1 MLPAKFGSIWPSCF
15 RGEAFLTLANQK
27 KELILAAM
35 FVGRM
40 EPNEEVLK
48 RILHRCF
55 LPSLAPFGQAVS
67 QEKIFLTLANQKQEL
82 PLAAIFVGGMG
93 RNEETL

>member
-1 MLPAKFGSIWPSCF
+1 MSYYQKRAILQYVL
-15 RGEAFLTLANQK
+15 FLVTV
-27 KELILAAM
+27 AM

-40 EPNEEVLK
+40 EPNEEVLW

-67 QEKIFLTLANQKQEL
+67 EEKIFLTLANQKQEF
-82 PLAAIFVGGMG
+82 PLVAIFVGGMG